1 MDDLIR
7 KYDKYKGRTDLD
19 NDASYE
25 AWTGLYLPV
34 YSKIDVFR
42 ENFEFRRP
50 CLRPFKKGIQ
60 RIAVSAKKDSVLMK
74 NFQKELGNRG
84 IDKEISLVFRLSG
97 ETDFNIQ
104 GVDCHLLS
112 NYSMMPITGSMN
124 NEKGC
129 CFDDNWAQY
138 VYAISDKDGVIRKP
152 EFYTPM
158 RKYKDYSEDI
168 VIAARRA
175 YYNLFDNDIY
185 NYCRNVYFFGVESDE
200 TERIIKKALKSEGKI
215 EGEDY
220 IKLAREYWNLR
231 AKILKENY
239 GINKL

>member
-50 CLRPFKKGIQ
+50 FLSRFSDKIK
-60 RIAVSAKKDSVLMK
+60 RIAVSAKKDSTFMGYYEEEWHNQRIEGK
-74 NFQKELGNRG
+74 FSG
-84 IDKEISLVFRLSG
+84 VFSLSG

-104 GVDCHLLS
+104 GVECHRLS

-129 CFDDNWAQY
+129 KFGDNWAKY
-138 VYAISDKDGVIRKP
+138 VYAINKENNVIDFP
-152 EFYTPM
+152 EHITPFPT
-158 RKYKDYSEDI
+158 YGDYSKN
-168 VIAARRA
+168 VAIAARRA
-175 YYNLFDNDIY
+175 YYRLFGEDID